1 MSYDFYTVTDGS
13 SYLILYSYTNLINI
27 SWSWLP
33 EWLQWMAPA
42 LEFGNNCWMQ
52 PIILTAGPTTDLT
65 AAHAK
70 LSELQGNYGLFVGV
84 NMG

>member
-1 MSYDFYTVTDGS
+1 
-13 SYLILYSYTNLINI
+13 
-27 SWSWLP
+27 
-33 EWLQWMAPA
+33 MAPA